1 MSFAWVADNFFYTSL
16 SVIQLQ
22 ANTRHMQHKWK
33 ICQEPIL
40 TISVKLTEIQGQV
53 RKCPSVSFELCITS
67 KYQFW
72 WMSHV
77 LLAKIAN
84 APRCSFWC
92 SELQVSQYA
101 PYHLQHNAGP
111 LIKTC
116 CVLWSW
122 QYNIT
127 PPVSSVPWER
137 GEESVLPAVKQQP
150 QLRTS
155 SAIPCATLVMDREVF
170 LLRLKSPGD
179 WKP

>member
-92 SELQVSQYA
+92 SELQ
-101 PYHLQHNAGP
+101 
-111 LIKTC
+111 
-116 CVLWSW
+116 
-122 QYNIT
+122 YNIT

-170 LLRLKSPGD
+170 LLRLESPGD